1 MPFFRF
7 SALLRYSFI
16 ALHPSCHFSKSPF
29 SPSFPFFG
37 IPSFTPTA
45 TSMTAKVISYAVI
58 PSFVLLFFHKS
69 YPSAATV
76 TAACATFCA
85 VRPKPLPAIAPDTN
99 PVTAD
104 STNPSFQSFPSII
117 FCAMVVPIP
126 IAAETAPAAMI
137 CQNSPSSSFLNIGL
151 LSQYRYRFFP
161 LNSALII
168 RLILASAEIIL
179 LTSGS

>member
-1 MPFFRF
+1 
-7 SALLRYSFI
+7 
-16 ALHPSCHFSKSPF
+16 
-29 SPSFPFFG
+29 
-37 IPSFTPTA
+37 
-45 TSMTAKVISYAVI
+45 MTAKVISYAVI

-126 IAAETAPAAMI
+126 IAAETAPAAII

-151 LSQYRYRFFP
+151 LSQYRYMFFP